1 MTKKFIM
8 IDTETTNDID
18 CPLVYDIGF
27 AVIDAAG
34 NVYASYSFVNAD
46 VFCDDELMSYAYF
59 AEKIPQY
66 WEDIKN
72 GTRVLKS
79 FRSIEK
85 IFRRVCADWNVDTF
99 VAHNARFDYLALQN
113 TKRYITTSR
122 YRWFFPYGS
131 KFVDTLKLSRL
142 ALGENEIYREFCIEN
157 EYVTKSNVNRY
168 TAEIVYRFISGDNK
182 FIEEHT
188 GLADCMIE
196 KDIFCYCLEAISL
209 QNGYLW

>member
-8 IDTETTNDID
+8 LDTETTNDID

-59 AEKIPQY
+59 SEKIPQY

-122 YRWFFPYGS
+122 SRWFFPYGA
-131 KFVDTLKLSRL
+131 KFIDTLKLSRL
-142 ALGENEIYREFCIEN
+142 ALGENETYREFCIEN
-157 EYVTKSNVNRY
+157 EYVTKSNINRY
-168 TAEIVYRFISGDNK
+168 TAEIVYRFISGDNN

-196 KDIFCYCLEAISL
+196 KDIFCYCLETIPFK
-209 QNGYLW
+209 NGYLW